1 MHTRRVRERDGA
13 SPVNTTIALATDT
26 TGTIGRLA
34 ALADQYDADL
44 IGAGKTVAAAATL
57 DDMRAYLRS
66 RNDTYADSDNT
77 DAVRAAFT
85 GRAIAVTGEL
95 ARMAERLLAG
105 GAR

>member
-13 SPVNTTIALATDT
+13 SPVNTTIA
-26 TGTIGRLA
+26 LA